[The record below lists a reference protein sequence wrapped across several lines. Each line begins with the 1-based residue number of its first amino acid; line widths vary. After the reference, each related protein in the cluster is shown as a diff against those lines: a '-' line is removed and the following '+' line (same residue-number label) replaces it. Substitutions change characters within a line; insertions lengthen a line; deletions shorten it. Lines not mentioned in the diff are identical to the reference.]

1 MCEKHKILSTS
12 MNAGPWLT
20 HPLLPRSFCFME
32 HFTSNCL
39 GSQLTQLLNTLNGM
53 THFTPLHILL
63 LSIFCSQEYSS
74 AHFASCNTQLLGTL
88 CFLCSRK
95 QSMLGRTFYKRAK
108 CFIEHSIPR
117 SRVFQEAKCADE
129 QIFSRSKVFQGSK
142 FSEEQ

>member
-1 MCEKHKILSTS
+1 MCETHNILSTS

-74 AHFASCNTQLLGTL
+74 AHFASCNTQLLRTL
-88 CFLCSRK
+88 CFLCSRE
-95 QSMLGRTFYKRAK
+95 QSMLGRTFYKGAK
-108 CFIEHSIPR
+108 CSKPQISSK
-117 SRVFQEAKCADE
+117 SRLFQEVNCFNKQSVPGITMC
-129 QIFSRSKVFQGSK
+129 
-142 FSEEQ
+142 